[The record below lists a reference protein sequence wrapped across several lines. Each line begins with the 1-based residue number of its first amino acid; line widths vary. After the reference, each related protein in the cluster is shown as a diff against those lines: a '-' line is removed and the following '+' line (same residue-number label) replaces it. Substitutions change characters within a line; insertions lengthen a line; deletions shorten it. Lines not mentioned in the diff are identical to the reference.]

1 MHKLSQQHAIKV
13 RFAAARS
20 PVVEAVDAHVRLRD
34 LSRRI
39 IERIRQIC
47 RNNN

>member
-13 RFAAARS
+13 RLAAVRLS
-20 PVVEAVDAHVRLRD
+20 VVVAVDTHIRFRD